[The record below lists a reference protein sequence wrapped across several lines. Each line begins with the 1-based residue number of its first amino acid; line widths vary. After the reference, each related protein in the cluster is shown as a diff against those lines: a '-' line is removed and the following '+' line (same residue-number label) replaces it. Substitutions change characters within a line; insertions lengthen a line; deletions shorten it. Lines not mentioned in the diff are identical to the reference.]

1 MYKEQDMTDVKQLPE
16 AFLKEMEQLLG
27 DEYEA
32 YIKSYEEAWKP
43 GLRVNTLKIMPE
55 EFKNLS
61 HLELT
66 PVDWTEKGFYYED
79 TERPARHPFYYAG
92 LYYLQEPSAMA
103 PAAVLP
109 VEPGDKV
116 LDVCAAPGGK
126 STELAAKLQGKG
138 MLVSND
144 ISYSRA
150 RALLKNLE
158 LAGAENISVLSE
170 EPGKL
175 AAVWPEFFD
184 KILVDAPCSGEGMFR
199 REEDMVK
206 DWVSRGPSYYS
217 SIQREILEQ
226 AVAMLKPGGMMLY
239 STCTFAKLE
248 DEDTIQWIL
257 EEEPDLELVPIEP
270 WEGACGGF
278 DGMPVIRL
286 FPHKI
291 EGEGHFLALLRKKD
305 TQAPD
310 GGKFS
315 GSIGSDNRSGAAS
328 GKDSA
333 QVRRLEQE
341 SDFGQWEAMLTQA
354 LDHSRIMVRDGMVY
368 YLPKCFDR
376 SWNLRYL
383 RTGLLLGE
391 WKKNRFEPSQA
402 AAMALPMKEFS
413 QTVSLSAEDDRT
425 IRYLK
430 GETVFPTPEESSGLK
445 KGWVLI
451 GVDGYPLGWA
461 KYTGSN
467 FKNKYYPGW
476 RWQ

>member
-1 MYKEQDMTDVKQLPE
+1 MTDVKQLPE

-239 STCTFAKLE
+239 STCTFDKRE
-248 DEDTIQWIL
+248 DEEQVLALL
-257 EEEPDLELVPIEP
+257 ETYPEMEVVPLP
-270 WEGACGGF
+270 RFAGACDSFGF
-278 DGMPVIRL
+278 TGAIRL

-291 EGEGHFLALLRKKD
+291 KGEGHFVVLLRKNADGQEAK
-305 TQAPD
+305 QGK
-310 GGKFS
+310 GGKQTK
-315 GSIGSDNRSGAAS
+315 A
-328 GKDSA
+328 GKQA
-333 QVRRLEQE
+333 KIPAVLEKE
-341 SDFGQWEAMLTQA
+341 PELKAFLEKCGIFEDP
-354 LDHSRIMVRDGMVY
+354 SRFMVREDSIY
-368 YLPKCFDR
+368 YLPENFEPAKGI
-376 SWNLRYL
+376 RYL
-383 RTGLLLGE
+383 RTGLLVGTL
-391 WKKNRFEPSQA
+391 KKGRFEPSQA
-402 AAMALPMKEFS
+402 LAMALSPGTFEDCISFNRG
-413 QTVSLSAEDDRT
+413 DDRV

-430 GETVFPTPEESSGLK
+430 GETISLNEGEKPR
-445 KGWVLI
+445 KGWVLVC
-451 GVDGYPLGWA
+451 VDGFALGFA
-461 KYTGSN
+461 KGN
-467 FKNKYYPGW
+467 GMNLKNKYYPGW
-476 RWQ
+476 RWM

>member
-1 MYKEQDMTDVKQLPE
+1 
-16 AFLKEMEQLLG
+16 
-27 DEYEA
+27 
-32 YIKSYEEAWKP
+32 
-43 GLRVNTLKIMPE
+43 
-55 EFKNLS
+55 
-61 HLELT
+61 
-66 PVDWTEKGFYYED
+66 
-79 TERPARHPFYYAG
+79 
-92 LYYLQEPSAMA
+92 MA

-109 VEPGDKV
+109 VCPGDKV
-116 LDVCAAPGGK
+116 LDLCAAPGGK
-126 STELAAKLQGKG
+126 STELGARLQGEG
-138 MLVSND
+138 LLVSND
-144 ISYSRA
+144 ISNSRA
-150 RALLKNLE
+150 KALLKNLE
-158 LAGAENISVLSE
+158 LFGIPNICVTSE
-170 EPGKL
+170 TPEKL
-175 AAVWPEFFD
+175 ASVFGPYFD

-199 REEDMVK
+199 K
-206 DWVSRGPSYYS
+206 DPDLIKSWLERGPEYYAP
-217 SIQREILEQ
+217 IQRQILKS
-226 AVAMLKPGGMMLY
+226 AAAMLKPGGMLLY

-291 EGEGHFLALLRKKD
+291 EGEGHFLALLQKKD

>member
-1 MYKEQDMTDVKQLPE
+1 
-16 AFLKEMEQLLG
+16 
-27 DEYEA
+27 
-32 YIKSYEEAWKP
+32 
-43 GLRVNTLKIMPE
+43 
-55 EFKNLS
+55 
-61 HLELT
+61 
-66 PVDWTEKGFYYED
+66 
-79 TERPARHPFYYAG
+79 
-92 LYYLQEPSAMA
+92 MA

-109 VEPGDKV
+109 VCPGDKV
-116 LDVCAAPGGK
+116 LDLCAAPGGK
-126 STELAAKLQGKG
+126 STELGARLQGEG
-138 MLVSND
+138 LLVSND
-144 ISYSRA
+144 ISNSRA
-150 RALLKNLE
+150 KALLKNLE
-158 LAGAENISVLSE
+158 LFGIPNICVTSE
-170 EPGKL
+170 TPEKL
-175 AAVWPEFFD
+175 ASVFGPYFD

-199 REEDMVK
+199 K
-206 DWVSRGPSYYS
+206 DPDLIKSWLERGPEYYAP
-217 SIQREILEQ
+217 IQRQILKS
-226 AVAMLKPGGMMLY
+226 AAAMLKPGGMLLY

-291 EGEGHFLALLRKKD
+291 EGEGHFLALLRKKS

-445 KGWVLI
+445 KAGC
-451 GVDGYPLGWA
+451 
-461 KYTGSN
+461 
-467 FKNKYYPGW
+467 
-476 RWQ
+476 

>member
-1 MYKEQDMTDVKQLPE
+1 
-16 AFLKEMEQLLG
+16 
-27 DEYEA
+27 
-32 YIKSYEEAWKP
+32 
-43 GLRVNTLKIMPE
+43 
-55 EFKNLS
+55 
-61 HLELT
+61 
-66 PVDWTEKGFYYED
+66 
-79 TERPARHPFYYAG
+79 
-92 LYYLQEPSAMA
+92 MA

-109 VEPGDKV
+109 VCPGDKV
-116 LDVCAAPGGK
+116 LDLCAAPGGK
-126 STELAAKLQGKG
+126 STELGARLQGEG
-138 MLVSND
+138 LLVSND
-144 ISYSRA
+144 ISNSRA
-150 RALLKNLE
+150 KALLKNLE
-158 LAGAENISVLSE
+158 LFGIPNICVTSE
-170 EPGKL
+170 TPEKL
-175 AAVWPEFFD
+175 ASVFGPYFD

-199 REEDMVK
+199 K
-206 DWVSRGPSYYS
+206 DPDLIKSWLERGPEYYAP
-217 SIQREILEQ
+217 IQRQILKS
-226 AVAMLKPGGMMLY
+226 AAAMLKPGGMLLY

-278 DGMPVIRL
+278 DGMPAIRL

-310 GGKFS
+310 GDKFS

-328 GKDSA
+328 GKNSA

-413 QTVSLSAEDDRT
+413 QTVSLPAEDDRT

>member
-1 MYKEQDMTDVKQLPE
+1 
-16 AFLKEMEQLLG
+16 
-27 DEYEA
+27 
-32 YIKSYEEAWKP
+32 
-43 GLRVNTLKIMPE
+43 
-55 EFKNLS
+55 
-61 HLELT
+61 
-66 PVDWTEKGFYYED
+66 
-79 TERPARHPFYYAG
+79 
-92 LYYLQEPSAMA
+92 MA

-109 VEPGDKV
+109 VCPGDKV
-116 LDVCAAPGGK
+116 LDLCAAPGGK
-126 STELAAKLQGKG
+126 STELGARLQGEG
-138 MLVSND
+138 LLVSND
-144 ISYSRA
+144 ISNSRA
-150 RALLKNLE
+150 KALLKNLE
-158 LAGAENISVLSE
+158 LFGIPNICVTSE
-170 EPGKL
+170 TPEKL
-175 AAVWPEFFD
+175 ASVFGPYFD

-199 REEDMVK
+199 K
-206 DWVSRGPSYYS
+206 DPDLIKSWLERGPEYYAP
-217 SIQREILEQ
+217 IQRQILKS
-226 AVAMLKPGGMMLY
+226 AAAMLKPGGMLLY

-278 DGMPVIRL
+278 DGMPAIRL

-328 GKDSA
+328 GKNSA

-413 QTVSLSAEDDRT
+413 QTVSLPAEDDRT

>member
-1 MYKEQDMTDVKQLPE
+1 
-16 AFLKEMEQLLG
+16 
-27 DEYEA
+27 
-32 YIKSYEEAWKP
+32 
-43 GLRVNTLKIMPE
+43 
-55 EFKNLS
+55 
-61 HLELT
+61 
-66 PVDWTEKGFYYED
+66 
-79 TERPARHPFYYAG
+79 
-92 LYYLQEPSAMA
+92 MA

-109 VEPGDKV
+109 VCPGDKV
-116 LDVCAAPGGK
+116 LDLCAAPGGK
-126 STELAAKLQGKG
+126 STELGARLQGEG
-138 MLVSND
+138 LLVSND
-144 ISYSRA
+144 ISNSRA
-150 RALLKNLE
+150 KALLKNLE
-158 LAGAENISVLSE
+158 LFGIPNICVTSE
-170 EPGKL
+170 TPEKL
-175 AAVWPEFFD
+175 ASVFGPYFD

-199 REEDMVK
+199 K
-206 DWVSRGPSYYS
+206 DPDLIKSWLERGPEYYAP
-217 SIQREILEQ
+217 IQRQILKS
-226 AVAMLKPGGMMLY
+226 AAAMLKPGGMLLY

-257 EEEPDLELVPIEP
+257 KEEPDLELVPIEP

>member
-1 MYKEQDMTDVKQLPE
+1 
-16 AFLKEMEQLLG
+16 
-27 DEYEA
+27 
-32 YIKSYEEAWKP
+32 
-43 GLRVNTLKIMPE
+43 
-55 EFKNLS
+55 
-61 HLELT
+61 
-66 PVDWTEKGFYYED
+66 
-79 TERPARHPFYYAG
+79 
-92 LYYLQEPSAMA
+92 MA

-109 VEPGDKV
+109 VCPGDKV
-116 LDVCAAPGGK
+116 LDLCAAPGGK
-126 STELAAKLQGKG
+126 STELGARLQGEG
-138 MLVSND
+138 LLVSND
-144 ISYSRA
+144 ISNSRA
-150 RALLKNLE
+150 KALLKNLE
-158 LAGAENISVLSE
+158 LFGIPNICVTSE
-170 EPGKL
+170 TPEKL
-175 AAVWPEFFD
+175 ASVFGPYFD

-199 REEDMVK
+199 K
-206 DWVSRGPSYYS
+206 DPDLIKSWLERGPEYYAP
-217 SIQREILEQ
+217 IQRQILKS
-226 AVAMLKPGGMMLY
+226 AAAMLKPGGMLLY

-278 DGMPVIRL
+278 DGMPAIRL

-328 GKDSA
+328 GKNSA

-430 GETVFPTPEESSGLK
+430 GETVFPTSEESSGLK

>member
-1 MYKEQDMTDVKQLPE
+1 
-16 AFLKEMEQLLG
+16 
-27 DEYEA
+27 
-32 YIKSYEEAWKP
+32 
-43 GLRVNTLKIMPE
+43 
-55 EFKNLS
+55 
-61 HLELT
+61 
-66 PVDWTEKGFYYED
+66 
-79 TERPARHPFYYAG
+79 
-92 LYYLQEPSAMA
+92 MA

-109 VEPGDKV
+109 VCLGDKV
-116 LDVCAAPGGK
+116 LDLCAAPGGK
-126 STELAAKLQGKG
+126 STELGARLQGEG
-138 MLVSND
+138 LLVSND
-144 ISYSRA
+144 ISNSRA
-150 RALLKNLE
+150 KALLKNLE
-158 LAGAENISVLSE
+158 LFGIPNICVTSE
-170 EPGKL
+170 TPEKL
-175 AAVWPEFFD
+175 ASVFGPYFD

-199 REEDMVK
+199 K
-206 DWVSRGPSYYS
+206 DPDLIKSWLERGPEYYAP
-217 SIQREILEQ
+217 IQRQILKS
-226 AVAMLKPGGMMLY
+226 AAAMLKPGGMLLY

-278 DGMPVIRL
+278 DGMPAIRL

-328 GKDSA
+328 GKNSA

-413 QTVSLSAEDDRT
+413 QTVSLPAEDDRT

>member
-1 MYKEQDMTDVKQLPE
+1 
-16 AFLKEMEQLLG
+16 
-27 DEYEA
+27 
-32 YIKSYEEAWKP
+32 
-43 GLRVNTLKIMPE
+43 
-55 EFKNLS
+55 
-61 HLELT
+61 
-66 PVDWTEKGFYYED
+66 
-79 TERPARHPFYYAG
+79 
-92 LYYLQEPSAMA
+92 MA

-109 VEPGDKV
+109 VCPGDKV
-116 LDVCAAPGGK
+116 LDLCAAPGGK
-126 STELAAKLQGKG
+126 STELGARLQGEG
-138 MLVSND
+138 LLVSND
-144 ISYSRA
+144 ISNSRA
-150 RALLKNLE
+150 KALLKNLE
-158 LAGAENISVLSE
+158 LFGIPNICVTSE
-170 EPGKL
+170 TPEKL
-175 AAVWPEFFD
+175 ASVFGPYFD

-199 REEDMVK
+199 K
-206 DWVSRGPSYYS
+206 DPDLIKSWLERGPEYYAP
-217 SIQREILEQ
+217 IQRQILKS
-226 AVAMLKPGGMMLY
+226 AAAMLKPGGMLLY

-413 QTVSLSAEDDRT
+413 QTVSLPAEDDRT

-451 GVDGYPLGWA
+451 GVDDYPLGWA

>member
-1 MYKEQDMTDVKQLPE
+1 
-16 AFLKEMEQLLG
+16 
-27 DEYEA
+27 
-32 YIKSYEEAWKP
+32 
-43 GLRVNTLKIMPE
+43 
-55 EFKNLS
+55 
-61 HLELT
+61 
-66 PVDWTEKGFYYED
+66 
-79 TERPARHPFYYAG
+79 
-92 LYYLQEPSAMA
+92 MA

-109 VEPGDKV
+109 VCPGDKV
-116 LDVCAAPGGK
+116 LDLCAAPGGK
-126 STELAAKLQGKG
+126 STELGARLQREGL
-138 MLVSND
+138 LVSND
-144 ISYSRA
+144 ISNSRA
-150 RALLKNLE
+150 KALLKNLE
-158 LAGAENISVLSE
+158 LFGIPNICVTSE
-170 EPGKL
+170 TPEKL
-175 AAVWPEFFD
+175 ASVFGPYFD

-199 REEDMVK
+199 K
-206 DWVSRGPSYYS
+206 DPDLIKSWLERGPEYYAP
-217 SIQREILEQ
+217 IQRQILKS
-226 AVAMLKPGGMMLY
+226 AAAMLKPGGMLLY

-291 EGEGHFLALLRKKD
+291 EGEGHFLALLRKKN

>member
-1 MYKEQDMTDVKQLPE
+1 MTDVKQLPE

-158 LAGAENISVLSE
+158 LAGAELSQYNQFLLNLKE
-170 EPGKL
+170 ELPVIGID
-175 AAVWPEFFD
+175 AVED
-184 KILVDAPCSGEGMFR
+184 KDGH
-199 REEDMVK
+199 
-206 DWVSRGPSYYS
+206 WYS
-217 SIQREILEQ
+217 SDDMPENYQELIEDYNILQYNNQFE
-226 AVAMLKPGGMMLY
+226 
-239 STCTFAKLE
+239 
-248 DEDTIQWIL
+248 
-257 EEEPDLELVPIEP
+257 
-270 WEGACGGF
+270 
-278 DGMPVIRL
+278 
-286 FPHKI
+286 
-291 EGEGHFLALLRKKD
+291 KKD
-305 TQAPD
+305 I
-310 GGKFS
+310 KE
-315 GSIGSDNRSGAAS
+315 
-328 GKDSA
+328 SA
-333 QVRRLEQE
+333 FRVTEQ
-341 SDFGQWEAMLTQA
+341 
-354 LDHSRIMVRDGMVY
+354 
-368 YLPKCFDR
+368 
-376 SWNLRYL
+376 
-383 RTGLLLGE
+383 
-391 WKKNRFEPSQA
+391 
-402 AAMALPMKEFS
+402 
-413 QTVSLSAEDDRT
+413 
-425 IRYLK
+425 
-430 GETVFPTPEESSGLK
+430 
-445 KGWVLI
+445 
-451 GVDGYPLGWA
+451 
-461 KYTGSN
+461 
-467 FKNKYYPGW
+467 
-476 RWQ
+476 

>member
-1 MYKEQDMTDVKQLPE
+1 MTDVKQLPE

-226 AVAMLKPGGMMLY
+226 ARYHLYTEGSGVLKIV
-239 STCTFAKLE
+239 S
-248 DEDTIQWIL
+248 
-257 EEEPDLELVPIEP
+257 
-270 WEGACGGF
+270 
-278 DGMPVIRL
+278 
-286 FPHKI
+286 
-291 EGEGHFLALLRKKD
+291 
-305 TQAPD
+305 
-310 GGKFS
+310 
-315 GSIGSDNRSGAAS
+315 SD
-328 GKDSA
+328 
-333 QVRRLEQE
+333 
-341 SDFGQWEAMLTQA
+341 M
-354 LDHSRIMVRDGMVY
+354 H
-368 YLPKCFDR
+368 
-376 SWNLRYL
+376 
-383 RTGLLLGE
+383 
-391 WKKNRFEPSQA
+391 
-402 AAMALPMKEFS
+402 
-413 QTVSLSAEDDRT
+413 
-425 IRYLK
+425 
-430 GETVFPTPEESSGLK
+430 
-445 KGWVLI
+445 
-451 GVDGYPLGWA
+451 
-461 KYTGSN
+461 
-467 FKNKYYPGW
+467 
-476 RWQ
+476 